1 MAIQIWDAQA
11 GQYKSADLARFGG
24 SGTLKEALV
33 WDGTQYVKVW
43 PSGPPLPVVQITGT
57 TGNESRTQ
65 FRQACIDHGTT
76 YDTVEVLPFRLDTSN
91 ATRLASMFNGCSSLT
106 HVPDMDTAN
115 VTSMVYM
122 FRNCSS
128 LTHVP
133 DMDTSNVTDMS
144 YMFDGCLSL
153 THVPDMDTSN
163 VTNMVRMFGNC
174 AALTDGNVRL
184 IGRHPDVSTTS
195 MLFGSG
201 LTREPFY
208 DTNGNPI

>member
-43 PSGPPLPVVQITGT
+43 PSGPVLPVVQITGT
-57 TGNESRTQ
+57 TGFESRDQ

-91 ATRLASMFNGCSSLT
+91 ATYMGYMFNGCSLLT
-106 HVPDMDTAN
+106 HVPDMDTSN
-115 VTSMVYM
+115 VTNMGYMFNGCSSLMYAPSLDTSNVTNMGYM

-133 DMDTSNVTDMS
+133 DMDTSNVTS
-144 YMFDGCLSL
+144 
-153 THVPDMDTSN
+153 T
-163 VTNMVRMFGNC
+163 VRMFGNC

-184 IGRHPDVSTTS
+184 IGRHPDVSTTN
-195 MLFGSG
+195 MIAGSG